1 VNICGHNF
9 PSGSSNAK
17 VLVRAK
23 VEQYKLGS
31 TRMPG
36 KRLALRKTMG
46 PEQVNMKSMARQ
58 H

>member
-1 VNICGHNF
+1 
-9 PSGSSNAK
+9 